1 MSEPVAS
8 SEDRCYRFGGFDFD
22 ARALALRKGG
32 RILRARP
39 QSLKLLTLLHLSGRR
54 ARVARRHSA

>member
-22 ARALALRKGG
+22 ARVLALRKGG
-32 RILRARP
+32 RPIL
-39 QSLKLLTLLHLSGRR
+39 GR
-54 ARVARRHSA
+54 VPSHSSF